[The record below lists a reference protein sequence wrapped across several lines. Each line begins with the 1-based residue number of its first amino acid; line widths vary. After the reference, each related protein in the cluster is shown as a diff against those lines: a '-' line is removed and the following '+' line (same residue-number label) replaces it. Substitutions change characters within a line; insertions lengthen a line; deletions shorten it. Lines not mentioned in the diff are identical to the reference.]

1 MNSTSAESGVELLA
15 KIAPPA
21 SITVASLSG
30 IQVNEIIL
38 WATLIYTVLMI
49 IHKIISMFHD
59 ISLWFSYRNDYKV
72 DDHDHAHD
80 EKLDLDVNLKRN
92 K

>member
-1 MNSTSAESGVELLA
+1 MNSASAESGVELLA

-30 IQVNEIIL
+30 IQVNEIIV

-49 IHKIISMFHD
+49 IHKMISMFHD

-72 DDHDHAHD
+72 DNHAHD
-80 EKLDLDVNLKRN
+80 EELDLDVNLKRN